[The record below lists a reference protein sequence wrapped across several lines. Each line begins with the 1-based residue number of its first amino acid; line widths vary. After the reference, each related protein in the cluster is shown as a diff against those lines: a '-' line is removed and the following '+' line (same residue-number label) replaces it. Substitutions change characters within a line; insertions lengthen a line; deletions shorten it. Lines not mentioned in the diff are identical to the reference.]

1 MRIAV
6 FGGSFDPPHIAHEK
20 IVFEALEKLDV
31 DKLFI
36 VPTYLNP
43 FKADFHIEPKSRFM
57 LLKKLFKNEEKI
69 EICDFEIKQNRKV
82 PSYETISYLKKY
94 HDLSKIYLIIGSDN
108 FKSLEKWYK
117 IDLLKKDVEFVLA
130 KRIGFLNENLD
141 SIKTLNIDIDI
152 SSTNLRNNIDLKYIP
167 KKIQNDVKTLFK
179 TNKKGN

>member
-20 IVFEALEKLDV
+20 IVFKALEKLDV

-43 FKADFHIEPKSRFM
+43 FKADFHLEPKNRFL
-57 LLKKLFKNEEKI
+57 LLKKLFENENKV
-69 EICDFEIKQNRKV
+69 EICDFEIMQNRKV
-82 PSYETISYLKKY
+82 PSYETISYLKKSY
-94 HDLSKIYLIIGSDN
+94 DLSKIYLIIGSDN
-108 FKSLEKWYK
+108 FKNLEKWYK
-117 IDLLKKDVEFVLA
+117 IDSLKNDVEFVLA